1 MRMRAPALALTLL
14 LLPTYIFSQDHVTVP
29 HEFNFPGRAQLI
41 VKSDSMDDHQICF
54 VSVDSDLV
62 GVMATGVDAALL
74 ETPSDVDYEKP
85 ALLRIDDQRPIP
97 LNIHRAAHRFIFLG
111 RGGESRSIEVP
122 AEHRAKFIRALYTR
136 QRLRLRYSVFPGPG
150 QFDEE
155 IKFGDFAAAY
165 DRGVQLCAWPKL
177 QATAVHPT
185 TEQLAALTL
194 QDDLPAA
201 EEVAEIP
208 SWYLAAV
215 LRDLTSNWITERGE
229 RWRSSKAVVRFSV
242 AKDGAMKDVKLVSPS
257 GESETDRAAQSA
269 IRSSSPLPA
278 LPSNYNG
285 PPVILDVEFD
295 AATRGVKIITC
306 APPGWSLGCPLDLKG
321 EAAKSRGLR
330 PPNQ

>member
-1 MRMRAPALALTLL
+1 MRAPAAALALL
-14 LLPTYIFSQDHVTVP
+14 LLPIYIFSQDHVTVP

-85 ALLRIDDQRPIP
+85 ALLRIDDQRPIA

-122 AEHRAKFIRALYTR
+122 VEHRAKFIRALYTR

-165 DRGVQLCAWPKL
+165 DRGVELCAWPKL

-185 TEQLAALTL
+185 AEQLAALTL
-194 QDDLPAA
+194 QDDPPAA
-201 EEVAEIP
+201 AEATEIP

-215 LRDLTSNWITERGE
+215 LRDLTANWIAVRGE
-229 RWRSSKAVVRFSV
+229 RWRRSSRAVVRFGL
-242 AKDGAMKDVKLVSPS
+242 ARDGAVEDLKLVLPS
-257 GESETDRAAQSA
+257 GEAETDRAAESA
-269 IRSSSPLPA
+269 IRHSSPLPA
-278 LPSNYNG
+278 LPADYNG
-285 PPVILDVEFD
+285 PLVILDVEFD
-295 AATRGVKIITC
+295 AATRGVKIVAC
-306 APPGWSLGCPLDLKG
+306 GPPDWSLGCPLDLSD
-321 EAAKSRGLR
+321 EATRSRGLR